1 MINEVLE
8 QLTYLKLKSAYT
20 YLKELHIND
29 EISSTELK
37 GIYKILKKEVEA
49 KEENNRLYNVKVA
62 GFPFLRKIEEYDF
75 DFQPSV
81 KKDKIQSIIESNFY
95 DEAINIVFIGNP
107 GTGKTHLSITIAYTV
122 AIRRNSV
129 YFIKFNKLINILK
142 NAYNEGTFERKI
154 KQFFK
159 YKLLIIDEVGFNEI
173 SPLEAKLF
181 FQLIDLRYTKRST
194 IFTSNITFDKWPT
207 ILGNDEMIT
216 KAILDRILHFSY
228 LFNITG
234 QSYRIKDKLKPI
246 QTEES

>member
-1 MINEVLE
+1 MI
-8 QLTYLKLKSAYT
+8 K
-20 YLKELHIND
+20 
-29 EISSTELK
+29 
-37 GIYKILKKEVEA
+37 
-49 KEENNRLYNVKVA
+49 R
-62 GFPFLRKIEEYDF
+62 
-75 DFQPSV
+75 
-81 KKDKIQSIIESNFY
+81 IIGVS
-95 DEAINIVFIGNP
+95 
-107 GTGKTHLSITIAYTV
+107 LSICFFT
-122 AIRRNSV
+122 
-129 YFIKFNKLINILK
+129 KFNKLINILK
-142 NAYNEGTFERKI
+142 NAYSEGPFERKI

-159 YKLLIIDEVGFNEI
+159 YKLLIINEVGFNEI

>member
-29 EISSTELK
+29 EISSAELK

-81 KKDKIQSIIESNFY
+81 KKDKIHSIIESNFY

-246 QTEES
+246 QTEET